1 MKKVV
6 LCPNLYRDHQLQV
19 TKKVFAQLRELG
31 IEGAVSLPFPG
42 DAGELPEGIEYLP
55 MKTAVKGADAMIAF
69 GGDGSILHLAKIA
82 ATRRLPVLG
91 INLGNLGYMAELE
104 STDLALL
111 KKLKEPRLKK
121 EARMMLDVRV
131 FRGEKQIY
139 SAIALN
145 DAVIA
150 KGGVARVIQLQ
161 LYLNQKEFI
170 RLGGDGMII
179 ATPTGSTAYSL
190 AAGGPIVDPTAQ
202 NLLIT
207 PLCAHSLMSSP
218 YVLGP
223 EQVIEARSVSHGNK
237 KVYLSCDGSKAFPIS
252 PEDHVVVR
260 RSKYVTELIRLKNR
274 SFYEILCAKMAD
286 REKKI

>member
-19 TKKVFAQLRELG
+19 TKKVLALLRELE
-31 IEGAVSLPFPG
+31 IEASVSLPFQG
-42 DAGELPEGIEYLP
+42 DAALLPKELEYLP
-55 MKTAVKGADAMIAF
+55 MKTALKGAEAMIAF
-69 GGDGSILHLAKIA
+69 GGDGSILHLAKTA
-82 ATRRLPVLG
+82 ATHRLPILG

-121 EARMMLDVRV
+121 EMRMMLDVCVLRE
-131 FRGEKQIY
+131 GKQIY

-145 DAVIA
+145 DAVIT

-161 LYLNQKEFI
+161 LYLKQTKFI
-170 RLGGDGMII
+170 RLSGDGMII

-223 EQVIEARSVSHGNK
+223 EQVIEVRSVNHGNK
-237 KVYLSCDGSKAFPIS
+237 TVYLSCDGGKAVPIR
-252 PEDHVVVR
+252 PEDRVIVR
-260 RSKYVTELIRLKNR
+260 KSKYVTELIRLKDR

-286 REKKI
+286 RGTRA